1 MKVGGAFMQLDLG
14 QKIRELRRR
23 DGRTQEALAE
33 AIGVT
38 SQAVSRWEANGGY
51 PDMEMIPS
59 IANYFG
65 ISIDELFGYNNERSK
80 KIDELAAKIDQMN
93 FQNNGEDINI
103 DECISFARNAL
114 IEFPGNEKIMLCLA
128 SVLYNA
134 GYVRYGEHHL
144 SDDEGYDV
152 LDVETH
158 RTYSEWKEAISLY
171 EKLLKTMENGEPRHR
186 VIRELTQLYLNT
198 GEHTRALE
206 IIESAPN
213 IYGAREFLKA
223 KAVDGKK
230 RAEAYGEALLKVV
243 RACSELMVSGVLAN
257 EKNISAAEKVQSLRG
272 AIEIFDTICTDGNY
286 GLHHSYIARVYTLLS
301 LYLWLDDK
309 KDEAFM
315 ALDSALL
322 HFNLWNESHTKEK
335 GYYTAPLIRL
345 VQHELWKNDS
355 DVDMPIKTSLMSL
368 AEDWPWW
375 CVPEYSIVKPE
386 IQADP
391 RWNEWVSK
399 LKK

>member
-1 MKVGGAFMQLDLG
+1 MQLDLG
-14 QKIRELRRR
+14 QKIRELRHR

-59 IANYFG
+59 IANYFC
-65 ISIDELFGYNNERSK
+65 ISIDELFGYDNDRSK
-80 KIDELAAKIDQMN
+80 IIDELATKIDQMN

-114 IEFPGNEKIMLCLA
+114 LEFPGNEKIMLSLA

-134 GYVRYGEHHL
+134 GYVRYGEYHL

-152 LDVETH
+152 LDIEKH
-158 RTYSEWKEAISLY
+158 RTYTEWREAISLY
-171 EKLLKTMENGEPRHR
+171 EKLLKTMDNGEPRHR

-206 IIESAPN
+206 VIKSAPN
-213 IYGAREFLKA
+213 IYGSREFLKA

-230 RAEAYGEALLKVV
+230 RAEAYGEALLKTV
-243 RACSELMVSGVLAN
+243 RACSELMVSGVIAN
-257 EKNISAAEKVQSLRG
+257 EKNMSTTEKVQSLRG
-272 AIEIFDTICTDGNY
+272 AIEIFNTVCTDGNC
-286 GLHHSYIARVYTLLS
+286 GLHHAYIARVYTLLS
-301 LYLWLDDK
+301 LYLWLDGQK
-309 KDEAFM
+309 AEAFD
-315 ALDSALL
+315 ALELSLS
-322 HFNLWNESHTKEK
+322 HFTRFDESHNKEAEC
-335 GYYTAPLIRL
+335 YTAPLIRL
-345 VQHELWKNDS
+345 VQHEVWKNDP
-355 DVDMPIKTSLMSL
+355 DIDMPIQTSHMSL

-375 CVPEYSIVKPE
+375 CVSECDVVKSE
-386 IQADP
+386 MQADP

-399 LKK
+399 LQQ

>member
-1 MKVGGAFMQLDLG
+1 MQLDLG

-65 ISIDELFGYNNERSK
+65 VSIDELFGYNNERSK

-103 DECISFARNAL
+103 DECISLARNAL
-114 IEFPGNEKIMLCLA
+114 IEFPGNEKIMMCLA

-134 GYVRYGEHHL
+134 GYVRHGEYHL
-144 SDDEGYDV
+144 SDDDGYDV

-158 RTYSEWKEAISLY
+158 RTYPEWKEAISLY

-206 IIESAPN
+206 VIETAPD
-213 IYGAREFLKA
+213 IYGAREILRA

-230 RAEAYGEALLKVV
+230 RAEAYGAALLKIV
-243 RACSELMVSGVLAN
+243 RACSELMVSGVIAN
-257 EKNISAAEKVQSLRG
+257 EKNISVAEKVQSLRG
-272 AIEIFDTICTDGNY
+272 AIEIFNTICTDGNY

-301 LYLWLDDK
+301 LYLWLDGK

-315 ALDSALL
+315 ALDSALV
-322 HFNLWNESHTKEK
+322 HFNLYDESHTKDK
-335 GYYTAPLIRL
+335 GAYTAPLIKL
-345 VQHELWKNDS
+345 VQHEVWKNDP
-355 DVDMPIKTSLMSL
+355 DVDKPIKTSHMSL

-375 CVPEYSIVKPE
+375 CVSEYSTVKPE
-386 IQADP
+386 IQTDP

-399 LKK
+399 LQQ

>member
-1 MKVGGAFMQLDLG
+1 MQLDLG

-65 ISIDELFGYNNERSK
+65 VSIDELFGYNNERSK

-103 DECISFARNAL
+103 DECISLARNAL
-114 IEFPGNEKIMLCLA
+114 IEFPGNEKIMMCLA

-134 GYVRYGEHHL
+134 GYVRHGEYHL
-144 SDDEGYDV
+144 SDDDGYDV

-158 RTYSEWKEAISLY
+158 RTYPEWKEAISLY

-206 IIESAPN
+206 VIETAPD
-213 IYGAREFLKA
+213 IYGAREILRA

-230 RAEAYGEALLKVV
+230 RAEAYGAALLKIV
-243 RACSELMVSGVLAN
+243 RACSELMVSGVIAN
-257 EKNISAAEKVQSLRG
+257 EKNISVAEKVQSLRG

-301 LYLWLDDK
+301 LYLWLDGK

-315 ALDSALL
+315 ALDSALV
-322 HFNLWNESHTKEK
+322 HFNLYDESHTKDK
-335 GYYTAPLIRL
+335 GAYTAPLIKL
-345 VQHELWKNDS
+345 VQHEVWKNDP
-355 DVDMPIKTSLMSL
+355 DVDKPIKTSHMSL

-375 CVPEYSIVKPE
+375 CVSEYSTVKPE
-386 IQADP
+386 IHSDP

-399 LKK
+399 LQQ